1 MDWQVIILTLGASLI
16 TGAVSLIGNIIV
28 SKTNLKKTL
37 IENQEQIKKDYLRRR
52 ILIYDSLLVRLVEI
66 EGNLGNKKVLEKTEL
81 ERIWLE
87 DYHYCSKEVNRQL
100 YLFLGSFD
108 RKTDDV
114 IKKGYI
120 KKIREQIKMDLDN
133 YYGIKEKDFKL

>member
-37 IENQEQIKKDYLRRR
+37 IDNQEQNKKDYLRRR
-52 ILIYDSLLVRLVEI
+52 ISIYDAILVGLVEI
-66 EGNLGNKKVLEKTEL
+66 ESKLDNEKVLVESEL

-100 YLFLGSFD
+100 HLFLGSFD
-108 RKTDDV
+108 RKTDSA
-114 IKKGYI
+114 IKKVYI

-133 YYGIKEKDFKL
+133 YYGIKEKNLKL